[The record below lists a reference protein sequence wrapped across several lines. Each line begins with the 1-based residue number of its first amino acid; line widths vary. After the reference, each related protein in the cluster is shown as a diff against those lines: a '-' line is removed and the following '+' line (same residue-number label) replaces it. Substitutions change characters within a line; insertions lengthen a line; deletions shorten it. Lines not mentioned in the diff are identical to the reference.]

1 MTSAP
6 DLSNPLSNPAP
17 QQAPDPRVAEVYA
30 VLDAVKDPE
39 IPVVSLVD
47 LGVVEAV
54 EVGPEGQVRVEI
66 IPTFSGCPAI
76 GYMRLNVQEE
86 LIARGYRDV
95 EVTVNHRKGW
105 SSDRVTAR
113 GRQLLKEFGLS
124 PPPERAGALTVEAL
138 QEAECPKCGSRNTQ
152 LLSPFGPT
160 LCRAVHHCHAC
171 HETFEQFKPL

>member
-6 DLSNPLSNPAP
+6 DAP
-17 QQAPDPRVAEVYA
+17 SVAPDPRVAEVYA

-47 LGVVEAV
+47 LGVVESV
-54 EVGPEGQVRVEI
+54 EVSAEGCVRVEI

-86 LIARGYRDV
+86 LIARGYADV
-95 EVTVNHRKGW
+95 EVTINHRKGW
-105 SSDRVTAR
+105 SSDRVTER
-113 GRQLLKEFGLS
+113 GRQLLKQFGLS
-124 PPPERAGALTVEAL
+124 PPPARAGDVDADLL
-138 QEAECPKCGSRNTQ
+138 HAECPKCGSRNTE

-160 LCRAVHHCHAC
+160 LCRAVHHCHSC